1 MTAYQKVYEE
11 KRGHA
16 AGSDDTE
23 KQASQLASDVR
34 YKAKGKIPE
43 GASEEEKRKI
53 FLQILSASPA
63 PNVVKSM
70 AKEKLLGEE
79 VVTEKLGLQQ
89 IAKLGKKAS
98 KLDRRMGTKAFAKDK
113 AKFKQGVK
121 DAVFGKT
128 TAGKVTRIAA
138 GGTAAYM
145 MGRAGEA
152 DENIKRNNTY
162 RSLVKQDF
170 KPQSNPKPL
179 SSQAVKYEEVVNE
192 MRFDDGKEGKE
203 KRKEALRKKRGLTKD
218 QMDKHPQFKVEEE
231 TTKADLYK
239 AYRKGMKMMSG
250 TKDFKIHQEKISKM
264 RKELKM
270 DEGTSYGIY
279 KGDGVMKIGKK
290 EEEKAPRKQK
300 GAMAYDGPNKERSE
314 AADRVLA
321 KTKKKREE
329 KKKMKEEFVNEKVM
343 AKKLMR
349 KPVDPVNVATK
360 AAGVAG
366 AAGVGMA
373 YKKTNESAG
382 ETIGEMKEKSK
393 PKDKN
398 PQNMALPKGVKSGVN
413 YQTMTQSYKP
423 VGNIFNEKK
432 MDPVGAEDKDIDND
446 GDHDSTD
453 KYLLKRRKAIGK
465 AIAKKR
471 GKVKEGFSAWRI
483 DLDFN
488 EQVKK

>member
-1 MTAYQKVYEE
+1 MLSQKLQDDLMTAYQKVYEE

-16 AGSDDTE
+16 AGADDTE

-53 FLQILSASPA
+53 FLQILAASPA

-79 VVTEKLGLQQ
+79 VVHEKYGLQQ
-89 IAKLGKKAS
+89 IAKLGKKAG

-128 TAGKVTRIAA
+128 TGGKLTRIAA

-145 MGRAGEA
+145 IGRKGEA
-152 DENIKRNNTY
+152 DANIDRSNTY
-162 RSLVKQDF
+162 RSLVDQGF
-170 KPQSNPKPL
+170 KPQSNIKPL
-179 SSQAVKYEEVVNE
+179 SSRSVKYEEAMLEDKKMSKQSDDDLAAAHKKFSGMDQSTPSNKFMLKRIEKE
-192 MRFDDGKEGKE
+192 MKKRKTVKEGS
-203 KRKEALRKKRGLTKD
+203 A
-218 QMDKHPQFKVEEE
+218 
-231 TTKADLYK
+231 
-239 AYRKGMKMMSG
+239 
-250 TKDFKIHQEKISKM
+250 
-264 RKELKM
+264 
-270 DEGTSYGIY
+270 YGIY

-321 KTKKKREE
+321 KAKKKREE
-329 KKKMKEEFVNEKVM
+329 KKKMKEEYV
-343 AKKLMR
+343 
-349 KPVDPVNVATK
+349 
-360 AAGVAG
+360 
-366 AAGVGMA
+366 
-373 YKKTNESAG
+373 
-382 ETIGEMKEKSK
+382 GEMKVKQVVK
-393 PKDKN
+393 PKPARN

-413 YQTMTQSYKP
+413 YQTMAQSYVP

-432 MDPVGAEDKDIDND
+432 MDPVGSEDKDIDND